1 MRQWEFF
8 CSMMTGQDG
17 YLSYLSDLCK
27 FPAYH
32 AKHVTTSPDPFGQE
46 ATGKATPFVQHA
58 VTFPAN
64 SWLQRLRLPNNLY
77 KYLFLLPISICST
90 PPRELKEVWNLK
102 PPDHDDLLP
111 GIGESRGIWGLR
123 FRIQIRDMF
132 CVAKLILDLHFSSL
146 AVARSPKQKTN
157 HVLDI
162 E

>member
-90 PPRELKEVWNLK
+90 PPRELTKVWNLK

-111 GIGESRGIWGLR
+111 GIGESRGSEGYGFQFNSGTCSALLNW
-123 FRIQIRDMF
+123 F
-132 CVAKLILDLHFSSL
+132 LICILVHLL
-146 AVARSPKQKTN
+146 W
-157 HVLDI
+157 HVPQNKKPI
-162 E
+162 MY